1 MPSQMPSPISSP
13 KILPYATP
21 CGFILFAAF
30 ILGACGV
37 PRADTPDGRQTRTA
51 RATSSPAA
59 SPQPTA
65 KPVYESPV
73 LERLV
78 AAAVERTSHEVEYD
92 ASYFKLDYPGGDV
105 PEGKGVCTDEVI
117 RSYRAV
123 GIDLQKEVHE
133 DMAANFSRYPTT
145 FNLKSTDRN
154 IDHRRVPNL
163 RVFFARKG
171 SSLPITDVATDY
183 RPGDIVTWD
192 LNASQTHIGIV
203 VDVPSATPGRYMIMH
218 NIGQGPKIEDILFAW
233 KITGHYRYTG
243 PPPAAP
249 KPTPANAPARP
260 ASRRSAR

>member
-1 MPSQMPSPISSP
+1 MRRESKLMSSP
-13 KILPYATP
+13 KIFLHVSSLCALL
-21 CGFILFAAF
+21 FILS
-30 ILGACGV
+30 ACSI
-37 PRADTPDGRQTRTA
+37 PRADALRKEQTPASRQ
-51 RATSSPAA
+51 SPT
-59 SPQPTA
+59 PQPTA

-92 ASYFKLDYPGGDV
+92 PTYYKLDYPNGDV
-105 PEGKGVCTDEVI
+105 PAEKGVCTDEVI
-117 RSYRAV
+117 RSYRAL

-133 DMAANFSRYPTT
+133 DMSANFSRYPTKFGLT
-145 FNLKSTDRN
+145 RTDTN

-163 RVFFARKG
+163 RVFFERKG
-171 SSLPITDVATDY
+171 RSLPITDEAADY
-183 RPGDIVTWD
+183 KPGDIVTWD

-243 PPPAAP
+243 PPPAP
-249 KPTPANAPARP
+249 KPTPPRATSRP
-260 ASRRSAR
+260 ASR